1 MLYKVITCFVLVFSY
16 PICLLLSNHA
26 ATVQAYKAKGII
38 PPFSNRAFHIG
49 VWLFVLWYLYL
60 FLQYCFAFYKQC
72 KIRYSPGWSVKAE
85 RMGRSVCLAPELSYI
100 DSSRQ
105 FCLEIVSQVNS
116 ERAEQIPESKSA
128 TVSHPQICA
137 QNESNRTH
145 VTFTPFKPLSM
156 TNKGVSHVHGLINLL
171 LVKRQ
176 RRDFLGPRSPLSPF
190 TLTGPLNHFPS
201 CNTVMDL
208 ALAQRRRRDF
218 IGPRPFL
225 NHFLFA
231 DDDALD

>member
-1 MLYKVITCFVLVFSY
+1 
-16 PICLLLSNHA
+16 
-26 ATVQAYKAKGII
+26 
-38 PPFSNRAFHIG
+38 
-49 VWLFVLWYLYL
+49 
-60 FLQYCFAFYKQC
+60 
-72 KIRYSPGWSVKAE
+72 
-85 RMGRSVCLAPELSYI
+85 MGRSVCLAPELSYI

-137 QNESNRTH
+137 QNESNRAH

-190 TLTGPLNHFPS
+190 TLTGEKWRRKIIQLSWVWHKEKCKTFLENEGVRVRVGS
-201 CNTVMDL
+201 EKVTRYKIWY
-208 ALAQRRRRDF
+208 AQSLVW
-218 IGPRPFL
+218 INLYCCVNIFL
-225 NHFLFA
+225 SSITRNAWLI
-231 DDDALD
+231 